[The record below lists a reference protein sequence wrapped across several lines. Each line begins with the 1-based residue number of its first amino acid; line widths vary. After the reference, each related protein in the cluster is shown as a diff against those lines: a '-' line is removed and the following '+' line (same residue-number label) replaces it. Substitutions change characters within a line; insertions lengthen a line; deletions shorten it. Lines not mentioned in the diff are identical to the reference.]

1 MRLESKKLLEDVRMA
16 VEAIQGFVVGRT
28 LLEYLVDLM
37 LRSAI
42 ERQFEIIGEALNR
55 LRRTDRPTADR
66 ISEYEQVI
74 AFRNVIAHG
83 YDVIEDNVVW
93 DFIHDELPPLHAQV
107 IALLGEP
114 TE

>member
-1 MRLESKKLLEDVRMA
+1 MLPEARAYLHDIEQATVLIDQFRQSKTFDD
-16 VEAIQGFVVGRT
+16 
-28 LLEYLVDLM
+28 YLSDPM
-37 LRSAI
+37 LRSGV
-42 ERQFEIIGEALNR
+42 ERQLEIIGEALNR